1 MPSFR
6 ARDQAAP
13 PSLVLALPGSGPL
26 ARRKVIQVALPA
38 AVAITPLL
46 VGAFKD
52 WSGRA
57 GIWFWGD
64 QALID
69 LEAHNS
75 LVGRDLLG
83 VYDRYGWHHPGPV
96 WLQLLGVARWLGGGS
111 PVAVSLGF
119 YALQAVAVV
128 AIVVVAH
135 RLRPGL
141 TGWWAALVLLGYEW
155 SFGLERLGT
164 VWAPYAIALPA
175 ALLVLLVADVAVSRD
190 PWPATIAAAIC
201 ASFLCQTDIS
211 TVVLVLV
218 LVVAAPFLRVTSRAA
233 VRVDA
238 LGPGDTSSGDRA
250 WGWARNWRSRAA
262 TLAAVLGAI
271 WLPTVVQQF
280 STSPGNL
287 VQAYRFLTTHH
298 SARTIRVSVQAADTL
313 FGLFPFRLGE
323 QPAKRDANPGW
334 LLHHSVWA
342 HPWYLAYIAGA
353 IMIGVAALF
362 LRKLPALAL
371 AGSTTVAILA
381 AGWSILLVYGPLFP
395 YLVIWTGAL
404 VIPAWVAAWLVVAPP
419 LPSPRV
425 QEAPDARGGA
435 SRRPRGLRAPATS
448 VPALVV
454 AVVGVAAAAA
464 VCAGFAVSHTPLTD
478 GSAHLAR
485 SSWNAVAEVAL
496 GPAVKTVYVDIGNR
510 DAMPEA
516 AAIADQAVRH
526 HRRVELN
533 RAALYFVD
541 PSFAPQWVAQMR
553 VVVCC
558 GRGDPSPPAPGLTFR
573 GQIGGQR
580 IYVLAGGPTKRSLPA
595 TPYLRVPRVGHWRE
609 PGFVLGDVDDRR
621 ARPL

>member
-1 MPSFR
+1 M
-6 ARDQAAP
+6 
-13 PSLVLALPGSGPL
+13 

-38 AVAITPLL
+38 ALAITPLL

-83 VYDRYGWHHPGPV
+83 VYDRYGWHHLGPV

-141 TGWWAALVLLGYEW
+141 TGWWAAVVLLGYEW

-190 PWPATIAAAIC
+190 PWPSTIAAAIC

-218 LVVAAPFLRVTSRAA
+218 LVVAAPFLRVTSRAGL
-233 VRVDA
+233 RVDA
-238 LGPGDTSSGDRA
+238 RGPSDTSSGDRA

-262 TLAAVLGAI
+262 TLAAVLGVV
-271 WLPTVVQQF
+271 WLPTMVQQV

-298 SARTIRVSVQAADTL
+298 SARTVRVSVKAADTL
-313 FGLFPFRLGE
+313 FGLFPFRLEE
-323 QPAKRDANPGW
+323 QPANRDANPSW
-334 LLHHSVWA
+334 LLHHSVWE

-353 IMIGVAALF
+353 IMIGVAALL

-395 YLVIWTGAL
+395 YLVMWTGAL
-404 VIPAWVAAWLVVAPP
+404 VIPAWVAAWLVVAPV
-419 LPSPRV
+419 LPSPTLR
-425 QEAPDARGGA
+425 EAPEAGGTA
-435 SRRPRGLRAPATS
+435 SPRPRRLRVPAAS
-448 VPALVV
+448 VPAI
-454 AVVGVAAAAA
+454 GVAAVGVVVATT

-485 SSWNAVAEVAL
+485 SSWNAVAEMAL
-496 GPAVKTVYVDIGNR
+496 GPEVKTIYVDIGNR

-533 RAALYFVD
+533 QAALYFLD
-541 PSFAPQWVAQMR
+541 PSFAPRWVPQLR

-558 GRGDPSPPAPGLTFR
+558 GRGDPSRPAPGLTFR
-573 GQIGGQR
+573 GQIGDQR
-580 IYVLAGGPTKRSLPA
+580 IYVLAGGPAKRSLPA
-595 TPYLRVPRVGHWRE
+595 TPALRVPGVGHWRE
-609 PGFVLGDVDDRR
+609 PGLVLRDMDDGR